1 MNRKYVVFFFL
12 FRNTET
18 EIMAEGNRGEEQEMR
33 RWKIWLSRPWP
44 FAPLPAPNV

>member
-1 MNRKYVVFFFL
+1 MNRKYVFFFIL

-18 EIMAEGNRGEEQEMR
+18 EIMAEGNREEQEMR

-44 FAPLPAPNV
+44 FAPLPAQNV